1 MFIMKTIKRI
11 LSVIS
16 AATVCAVPLLSTSVV
31 NAASS
36 DQYDT
41 YAIYCDVPANSG
53 VMWANLEFEYTD
65 MYEISSHV
73 ESFGG
78 DVYDLSGG
86 ARPNGERSFA
96 ASFRANGA
104 LVAPG
109 TLFTTKLIAENGFTV
124 NNIRTTSFDADR
136 NLITNNPVTF
146 DVVLVGDANNNGVV
160 TMADATAIYQY
171 VGNPSNYGISNLR
184 AADVNFDGTVDSE
197 DAQLI
202 QMYDAGM
209 IYNF

>member
-1 MFIMKTIKRI
+1 MKTIKRI

-16 AATVCAVPLLSTSVV
+16 AATVYAVPLLSASVV

-65 MYEISSHV
+65 MYDISSHV
-73 ESFGG
+73 KSFGG

-86 ARPNGERSFA
+86 ARLDGERSFA

-160 TMADATAIYQY
+160 TIADATAIYQY
-171 VGNPSNYGISNLR
+171 IGNPSHYGISNLR

>member
-1 MFIMKTIKRI
+1 MKTIKRI
-11 LSVIS
+11 LPVIT

-86 ARPNGERSFA
+86 TSPNGERSFA

-160 TMADATAIYQY
+160 TIADATAIYQY
-171 VGNPSNYGISNLR
+171 IGNPSHYGISNLR

>member
-1 MFIMKTIKRI
+1 MKTIKRI

-78 DVYDLSGG
+78 EVYDLSGG
-86 ARPNGERSFA
+86 ARPNGECSFA

-171 VGNPSNYGISNLR
+171 VSNPSNYGISNLR